1 MCLFMPGQ
9 ALDAECS
16 EQAEGMPSSALAI
29 CSPQDTASFQGT
41 GKHRALCFWLSAGDK
56 GRWQPQSQDLKAL
69 IQTLLCCLFWVTCKA
84 TRSLFSESGLEVAET
99 W

>member
-16 EQAEGMPSSALAI
+16 EQAEGMPRSALAI
-29 CSPQDTASFQGT
+29 CSPQDRASFQGT